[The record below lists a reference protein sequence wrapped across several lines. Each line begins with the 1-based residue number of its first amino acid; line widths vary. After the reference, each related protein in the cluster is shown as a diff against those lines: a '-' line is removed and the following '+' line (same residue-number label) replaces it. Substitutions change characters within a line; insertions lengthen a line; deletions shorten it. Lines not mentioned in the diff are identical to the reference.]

1 MTDERR
7 GRSQTV
13 GAILPR
19 IAGKALGKNG
29 LGEAHLI
36 QHWPEVVGER
46 LAESTSPDKLRF
58 PRGARRDGTLRLRVA
73 PGIALEIQHSEPV
86 LLERINSFFGYR
98 AVARLSLEQT
108 FLPRQAR
115 SARPRPLAPP
125 EAADLSKRVSAVRDE
140 GLRAALT
147 RLGTAIITTER
158 K

>member
-7 GRSQTV
+7 GRLQTV
-13 GAILPR
+13 GSILPR

-36 QHWPEVVGER
+36 QHWSEVVGPR
-46 LAESTSPDKLRF
+46 LAESTSPEKLSF
-58 PRGARRDGTLRLRVA
+58 PRGARHDGTLKLRVA

-108 FLPRQAR
+108 WRPRQNLPPR
-115 SARPRPLAPP
+115 RRPLAAP
-125 EAADLSKRVSAVRDE
+125 EAADLEQRVAEVPDDA
-140 GLRAALT
+140 LRAALT
-147 RLGTAIITTER
+147 RLGAAIIATER

>member
-1 MTDERR
+1 MTEERR

-29 LGEAHLI
+29 LGEATLI
-36 QHWPEVVGER
+36 QHWSEVVGER
-46 LAESTSPDKLRF
+46 LAESTSPDKLSF
-58 PRGARRDGTLRLRVA
+58 PRGARRDGTLKLRVA

-108 FLPRQAR
+108 WQPRQ
-115 SARPRPLAPP
+115 SLPPRPPPLTAPQ
-125 EAADLSKRVSAVRDE
+125 AADLRQRVAPVRNND
-140 GLRAALT
+140 LRAALT
-147 RLGTAIITTER
+147 RLGAAILAIER